1 MKNIFKKASLLFIF
15 AVLLSAC
22 SLPGS
27 KNEDLSGGPKS
38 DNQVTQE
45 ITASP
50 TPTVSKDTDV
60 DSIEADLKSTLIL
73 EEDFSDL

>member
-27 KNEDLSGGPKS
+27 KNRDMDDGEKSGG
-38 DNQVTQE
+38 QVTQE
-45 ITASP
+45 ISATP
-50 TPTVSKDTDV
+50 TPTVSKDTSV

>member
-27 KNEDLSGGPKS
+27 KNGDTDDGEKS
-38 DNQVTQE
+38 V
-45 ITASP
+45 AP
-50 TPTVSKDTDV
+50 TPTVGKETSV
-60 DSIEADLKSTLIL
+60 DSIESDLKSTLIL